1 MSKKLQSDTP
11 HGAKPDSPEA
21 GRFKLPALPKGLVI
35 CYGIT
40 AENEAMVRAVFE
52 HGIRLG
58 SSRGAVRFPGKRNV
72 TALHLGTRRTA
83 RIANKLADLFVNDPD
98 AEIGHLDV
106 EGLASTAGP
115 YDWNSPEARQVLKER
130 VKAAEGHCVTFSM
143 SLSGRAESRLV
154 NTLGHV
160 AEDAERAKGFAVC
173 FVKGP
178 QAFAQPLT
186 GIGTDAVMIDDC
198 DPSPGAAMAF
208 SATSLAAQPFHSLG
222 LGRVMCDV
230 YLSDNKARRVYQ
242 PFVSDMLD
250 TRFMWLLKG
259 QGLSNEQIG
268 KVFWG
273 MARTTVA
280 RRLELLPPPRDVILK
295 PGWIETYAKRLD
307 LDEELI
313 QQFLGSDKD

>member
-1 MSKKLQSDTP
+1 VSTKSQSDAP
-11 HGAKPDSPEA
+11 DGAKTDYSVT

-35 CYGIT
+35 CYGLT
-40 AENEAMVRAVFE
+40 SENEAIVRAVFE

-58 SSRGAVRFPGKRNV
+58 SSRGAVRFRGKRSV

-83 RIANKLADLFVNDPD
+83 RIANKLAGLFVNDPE
-98 AEIGHLDV
+98 AEIGHFDV
-106 EGLASTAGP
+106 EGLASTAGT

-130 VKAAEGHCVTFSM
+130 VKAAEGNCVTFSM
-143 SLSGRAESRLV
+143 SLRSRAESRLV

-160 AEDAERAKGFAVC
+160 AEDTERAKGFAIC

-178 QAFAQPLT
+178 QEFAQPLT
-186 GIGTDAVMIDDC
+186 GIGADAVVIGDC

-230 YLSDNKARRVYQ
+230 YLTGDKARRIYQ
-242 PFVSDMLD
+242 PFVCEKLD
-250 TRFMWLLKG
+250 TRFMWMLKG
-259 QGLSNEQIG
+259 EGLSNEDIG

-273 MARTTVA
+273 MVRTTVA
-280 RRLELLPPPRDVILK
+280 RRLDPLPPPRQVIRK
-295 PGWIETYAKRLD
+295 PGWVETYAKRLD
-307 LDEELI
+307 LDAKLI
-313 QQFLGSDKD
+313 HQLLEDD